1 MQISYPQGGVDG
13 VVVYF
18 IEDLYL
24 SLAIV
29 YSVGGYKNLWSVV
42 TYPGRLCAKG
52 WMYLFQLLVFKN
64 VAGKDVNDKR
74 LLCGLKYDGLMST
87 SAQAILKIDINNE
100 HPPSKL
106 GGI

>member
-18 IEDLYL
+18 IEELHV

-29 YSVGGYKNLWSVV
+29 YSVDGDKNLWSVV
-42 TYPGRLCAKG
+42 TYPGRLRANG
-52 WMYLFQLLVFKN
+52 WMYIFQLLVFRN
-64 VAGKDVNDKR
+64 VAGKDVKDKR
-74 LLCGLKYDGLMST
+74 LLCGLKYDGSMST
-87 SAQAILKIDINNE
+87 SAQAILKIDIKNE
-100 HPPSKL
+100 PSKL

>member
-42 TYPGRLCAKG
+42 TYPGPLRAEG
-52 WMYLFQLLVFKN
+52 WMYFIQLFVPVFRN

-74 LLCGLKYDGLMST
+74 LLCGLKYDGSMT
-87 SAQAILKIDINNE
+87 TTAQAILKIDIKNE
-100 HPPSKL
+100 PSKL